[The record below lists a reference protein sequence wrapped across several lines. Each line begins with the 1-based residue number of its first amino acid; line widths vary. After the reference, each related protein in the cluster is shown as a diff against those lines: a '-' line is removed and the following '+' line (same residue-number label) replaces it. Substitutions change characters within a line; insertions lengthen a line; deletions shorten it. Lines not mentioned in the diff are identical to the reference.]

1 MQLVVVTMGSSAQA
15 QSVVLSS
22 GGVQVV
28 IVVSG
33 WQPWWRIWPLPPGLC
48 GLEHRE
54 RRRRALARR
63 TDSACP
69 CV

>member
-33 WQPWWRIWPLPPGLC
+33 
-48 GLEHRE
+48 
-54 RRRRALARR
+54 
-63 TDSACP
+63 
-69 CV
+69 